1 VEAADGGGCA
11 ADGSERVA
19 VEDEAKDGRDG
30 AGGGDNDGEGDGGV
44 RRRGWRSRGL
54 LLVLVEGALNGA
66 AAYAERAGDLAEG
79 LAGVDEVR
87 AWRTG

>member
-1 VEAADGGGCA
+1 MAAIVGPARRSRATFRRRARGGRRSAVYVEAADGGGCA

-30 AGGGDNDGEGDGGV
+30 AGGGDNDGESDGGV

-54 LLVLVEGALNGA
+54 LLVLVEA
-66 AAYAERAGDLAEG
+66 R
-79 LAGVDEVR
+79 
-87 AWRTG
+87 